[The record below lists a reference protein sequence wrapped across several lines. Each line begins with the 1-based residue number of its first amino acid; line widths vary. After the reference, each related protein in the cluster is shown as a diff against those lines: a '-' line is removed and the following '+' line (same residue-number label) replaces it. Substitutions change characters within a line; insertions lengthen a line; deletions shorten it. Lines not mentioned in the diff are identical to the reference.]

1 MESNERLTSRRVNG
15 NKKGF
20 WSPAK
25 KEELIERLAEYEEL
39 GLTPAEMREILAE
52 RRFALTPDGGG
63 GGTGG
68 DGQQRQLR
76 EFVQRHWLILD
87 TETGV

>member
-1 MESNERLTSRRVNG
+1 MEPNERLTRRRVNG
-15 NKKGF
+15 IKNGF

-25 KEELIERLAEYEEL
+25 KEELIVRLAEYEEL

-68 DGQQRQLR
+68 DGQ
-76 EFVQRHWLILD
+76 RHWLILD